1 MTAECTGSS
10 QNGAVM
16 EIEIPNAKLWSE
28 DTPELYTCHV
38 QLVENGTV
46 LDEAEENFGI
56 RMVEWS
62 TKGLFING
70 KETLLR
76 GGCVHHD
83 NGILGACTYEK
94 SEDRRVRLIKEM
106 GYNAIR
112 SSHNPASE
120 AMLRACDKYGVYMMD
135 ETWDMWYGHKNK
147 YDYATEF
154 MEHYKDDV
162 KAMVDRDFNHP
173 SVIMYSIA
181 NEVSEPREEKGV
193 ALAKEL
199 VEYIHEIDGNRAVTA
214 GINLMVIHMASKGKG
229 VYKEDGGRAD
239 QDKAAAKKQKKQKAS
254 GSLFFNMMTSMIGT
268 NMNKMANS
276 DAADKVTSP
285 CLDAL
290 DIAGYNYASGR
301 YPLEGTKHP
310 DRIVVG
316 SETFP
321 MDIAKNWELVKKYPY
336 MIGDF
341 MWTAWDYLGEAG
353 IGAWTYDADG
363 ASFDKPYPWILADV
377 GTFDIVGNPGA
388 QAYYAKTV
396 WGLNEKPY
404 VGVRPVNHPGITV
417 HTATWRGSNAFDSW
431 SWKNCEGNKAEV
443 EVYADAAKVELL
455 INGKSVG
462 KKKVKAYKT
471 LFKTKYMP
479 GTLTAIAYDASGNE
493 IGRQELISAEG
504 AECITVRPE
513 ENEVKVE
520 DIVYVPIQI
529 EGQNGIVESNA
540 DMGIHVSVEGGSL
553 LGFGSAV
560 PKTLENYND
569 GYFHTYYGRALAV
582 VKAERAGIIKVKAVS
597 DNGLH
602 AEAEVTVTE

>member
-1 MTAECTGSS
+1 MK
-10 QNGAVM
+10 NRMLVM
-16 EIEIPNAKLWSE
+16 
-28 DTPELYTCHV
+28 
-38 QLVENGTV
+38 
-46 LDEAEENFGI
+46 
-56 RMVEWS
+56 
-62 TKGLFING
+62 
-70 KETLLR
+70 
-76 GGCVHHD
+76 
-83 NGILGACTYEK
+83 
-94 SEDRRVRLIKEM
+94 
-106 GYNAIR
+106 
-112 SSHNPASE
+112 
-120 AMLRACDKYGVYMMD
+120 
-135 ETWDMWYGHKNK
+135 
-147 YDYATEF
+147 
-154 MEHYKDDV
+154 
-162 KAMVDRDFNHP
+162 
-173 SVIMYSIA
+173 
-181 NEVSEPREEKGV
+181 
-193 ALAKEL
+193 
-199 VEYIHEIDGNRAVTA
+199 
-214 GINLMVIHMASKGKG
+214 
-229 VYKEDGGRAD
+229 
-239 QDKAAAKKQKKQKAS
+239 
-254 GSLFFNMMTSMIGT
+254 
-268 NMNKMANS
+268 
-276 DAADKVTSP
+276 
-285 CLDAL
+285 
-290 DIAGYNYASGR
+290 
-301 YPLEGTKHP
+301 
-310 DRIVVG
+310 
-316 SETFP
+316 
-321 MDIAKNWELVKKYPY
+321 
-336 MIGDF
+336 
-341 MWTAWDYLGEAG
+341 
-353 IGAWTYDADG
+353 
-363 ASFDKPYPWILADV
+363 
-377 GTFDIVGNPGA
+377 
-388 QAYYAKTV
+388 
-396 WGLNEKPY
+396 
-404 VGVRPVNHPGITV
+404 RPVNHPGITV